1 MFRVVLDANQF
12 VSAILSPDGPPAK
25 VLNAWREGYFEL
37 VTSPTIINEIRKV
50 LNYPRLS
57 KIHKKSLKEIDLFLE
72 DLEVLAFVAPEKLSL
87 SVVADDPT
95 DDKYLVA
102 AIEGEARLIVTGD
115 SDLLKIRE
123 YEGVEIV
130 TAREFLKEL
139 EVIKRGKK

>member
-12 VSAILSPDGPPAK
+12 VSAILSPYGPPAK
-25 VLNAWREGYFEL
+25 ILNAWREGIFEL
-37 VTSPTIINEIRKV
+37 VTSSSIIDEIRRV

-57 KIHKKSLKEIDLFLE
+57 KIHKKSPEEIDLFLE
-72 DLEVLAFVAPEKLSL
+72 ELAVLSFSTPEKLSL
-87 SVVADDPT
+87 SIVVDDPT

-102 AIEGEARLIVTGD
+102 ALEGEARFIVTGD

-123 YEGVEIV
+123 YEGIRIV

-139 EVIKRGKK
+139 KAIGEKK

>member
-25 VLNAWREGYFEL
+25 VLNSWREGLFEL
-37 VTSPTIINEIRKV
+37 VTSPSIIDEIRRV

-57 KIHKKSLKEIDLFLE
+57 KIHKKSPEEIDLFLE
-72 DLEVLAFVAPEKLSL
+72 ELAVLSFSTTEKLSL
-87 SVVADDPT
+87 SIVVDDPT

-102 AIEGEARLIVTGD
+102 ALEGGAKFIVTGD

-123 YEGVEIV
+123 YEGIRIV

-139 EVIKRGKK
+139 KAVGERK

>member
-12 VSAILSPDGPPAK
+12 VSAILSPDGLPAK

-37 VTSPTIINEIRKV
+37 VTSPSIINEIRKV
-50 LNYPRLS
+50 LNYSRLS
-57 KIHKKSLKEIDLFLE
+57 KIQKKSPKEIDLFLE

-87 SVVADDPT
+87 SIVADDPT

-102 AIEGEARLIVTGD
+102 AIEGEARFIVTGD
-115 SDLLKIRE
+115 SDLLKIRK
-123 YEGVEIV
+123 YEGIEIV

-139 EVIKRGKK
+139 KVMTRKR